1 MAESSSSP
9 SSAPAPIA
17 EIDHGPS
24 KLDQFLDAHTK
35 KLVIGVILIALGV
48 IAYVVYDGLAEAE
61 AQKAGAALLE
71 AEKASDYQEI
81 IQQWPQSNAAA
92 SAHLLLADLQWA
104 DSQPESIETLEN
116 FISQHPEHPSIATAK
131 VSLGLRLLEQGHTAD
146 AVTTLT
152 EVAESDAATY
162 IAPLACIALGDIA
175 KAAGETGDAQ
185 AWYERAQ
192 EDPSEQ
198 GNAYKDTA
206 AARLTLVN
214 AKPPVKIKPALPV
227 PPAPPAPAVP
237 PVSPE
242 PSPTPVP
249 TPTAP
254 TAPVT
259 PDTDTPSGIQ
269 EKPSPAGTATP
280 PPAAAAPETP
290 ETPAP

>member
-9 SSAPAPIA
+9 PASAPAPIA

-61 AQKAGAALLE
+61 AQKAGAALLQ
-71 AEKASDYQEI
+71 AEKASDYQDVI
-81 IQQWPQSNAAA
+81 KQWPESNAAA
-92 SAHLLLADLQWA
+92 SARLLLADLQWA

-131 VSLGLRLLEQGHTAD
+131 VSLGLRLLEQGKTAD
-146 AVTTLT
+146 AIATLT
-152 EVAESDAATY
+152 EVAESDSATY

-175 KAAGETGDAQ
+175 KAAGETGDAKK
-185 AWYERAQ
+185 WYEKAQ

-198 GNAYKDTA
+198 GNAFKDTA

-227 PPAPPAPAVP
+227 PPAP
-237 PVSPE
+237 
-242 PSPTPVP
+242 SPTTVP

-254 TAPVT
+254 VT
-259 PDTDTPSGIQ
+259 PIVPVKPDAPSENQ
-269 EKPSPAGTATP
+269 EKPSPAGAPTP

>member
-1 MAESSSSP
+1 MAESSSSSP
-9 SSAPAPIA
+9 ASAPAPIA

-61 AQKAGAALLE
+61 AQKAGAALLQ
-71 AEKASDYQEI
+71 AEKASDYQDVI
-81 IQQWPQSNAAA
+81 KQWPESNAAA
-92 SAHLLLADLQWA
+92 SARLLLADLQWA

-116 FISQHPEHPSIATAK
+116 FISQHPGHPSIATAK
-131 VSLGLRLLEQGHTAD
+131 VSLGLRLLEQGKTAD
-146 AVTTLT
+146 AITTLT
-152 EVAESDAATY
+152 EVAESDSATY

-185 AWYERAQ
+185 AWYEKAQ

-198 GNAYKDTA
+198 GNAFKDNA
-206 AARLTLVN
+206 AARLALVN

-227 PPAPPAPAVP
+227 PPAP
-237 PVSPE
+237 
-242 PSPTPVP
+242 SPTPVP

-254 TAPVT
+254 VT
-259 PDTDTPSGIQ
+259 PAVPVKPDAPSGNQ
-269 EKPSPAGTATP
+269 EKPGPAGTTPP

-290 ETPAP
+290 ETSAP